1 MAKIQQRYGKNI
13 TKFKVTIIMVKN
25 DKIQLKIWQQYSKN
39 TMKIQ
44 QKYSCP
50 IYGKN
55 MVEIQQKSGKS
66 LANLWQTYSKNT
78 VNFGQ
83 FMAKIWFNSN

>member
-1 MAKIQQRYGKNI
+1 
-13 TKFKVTIIMVKN
+13 MVKN

-78 VNFGQ
+78 VNFGKNL
-83 FMAKIWFNSN
+83 AKIWPI